1 MNKLYLN
8 IITGLSTIYI
18 INIATDKYIRKNFFD
33 KGKFGF
39 YFLIF
44 VIIIN
49 GLLDSL
55 LKPYLEKYLE
65 PYIVKYLKP
74 YIVKYFGK
82 HYEDYEDKLL
92 VNQ

>member
-1 MNKLYLN
+1 MNKLYLKIN
-8 IITGLSTIYI
+8 SVLSMIYI

-44 VIIIN
+44 VIISD
-49 GLLDSL
+49 LLLSL
-55 LKPYLEKYLE
+55 LLEPYLEKYLE
-65 PYIVKYLKP
+65 PYIVKY
-74 YIVKYFGK
+74 FGK
-82 HYEDYEDKLL
+82 HYEEIYYEDKLL

>member
-1 MNKLYLN
+1 M
-8 IITGLSTIYI
+8 IYI

-44 VIIIN
+44 VIISD
-49 GLLDSL
+49 LLLSL
-55 LKPYLEKYLE
+55 LLEPYLEKYLE
-65 PYIVKYLKP
+65 P